1 MTNTLHRYGTA
12 ESFDDDFIVFAMACK
27 GPFKQPDALE
37 GLRRFLQIAIEYRP
51 VNLGDAR
58 HGGAIR
64 PTRRMNPLAHWTRDH
79 TPDFQAVVDG
89 LTDVTTCAAVFD
101 NREAAEQFVRRIKEE
116 NLGLSVNVSTSIAG
130 AEDCCEHAGIARHS
144 VGYSLGFEGKTD
156 KMPAGQVMM
165 LSTMCGHGMISH
177 SLAKKMIDFV
187 KENRRTPE
195 EAAATL
201 TRFCSCGVFNP
212 ARAKRILEDAAP
224 RRPEQSPRRETGG
237 RR

>member
-1 MTNTLHRYGTA
+1 VTNTLHRFGDA
-12 ESFDDDFIVFAMACK
+12 NSFHDDFIVFAMACK
-27 GPFKQPDALE
+27 GPLRQADPLPD
-37 GLRRFLQIAIEYRP
+37 LRRFLQIAVEYKP

-64 PTRRMNPLAHWTRDH
+64 PSRGLNPLAHWKRDH
-79 TPDFQAVVDG
+79 QPDLKAVVDG

-101 NREAAEQFVRRIKEE
+101 NREAAEAFVKRIREE
-116 NLGLSVNVSTSIAG
+116 DLGLSVNISTSIEG
-130 AEDCCEHAGIARHS
+130 AQGCCAHAGIPRHS
-144 VGYSLGFEGKTD
+144 VGYSLGFEGKTE
-156 KMPAGQVMM
+156 KMPSSQVVM

-195 EAAATL
+195 QAAATL

-212 ARAKRILEDAAP
+212 ARAQRILEDA
-224 RRPEQSPRRETGG
+224 RTRTT
-237 RR
+237 

>member
-1 MTNTLHRYGTA
+1 MTNTLHRFGSA
-12 ESFDDDFIVFAMACK
+12 DSFDDDFIVFAMACK
-27 GPFKQPDALE
+27 GPYKQVNALDA
-37 GLRRFLQIAIEYRP
+37 LRRFLRIAIEYGP

-64 PTRRMNPLAHWTRDH
+64 PSRQLNPLAHWTRAH
-79 TPDFQAVVDG
+79 APDFQAVVDG

-101 NREAAEQFVRRIKEE
+101 NREAAEGFVTRIKEE
-116 NLGLSVNVSTSIAG
+116 DLGLSVNVSTSIRG
-130 AEDCCEHAGIARHS
+130 AEDCCACAGIPRHS
-144 VGYSLGFEGKTD
+144 VGYSLGFEGKTEKLPD
-156 KMPAGQVMM
+156 AQVML

-195 EAAATL
+195 QAAATL

-212 ARAKRILEDAAP
+212 VRAARILEDA
-224 RRPEQSPRRETGG
+224 RTKRT
-237 RR
+237 